1 MEVSSRRLAIVQHC
15 HLPAR
20 GLLSLLSLLSA
31 FSLTG
36 INWNQL
42 LTSGMHRHLP
52 ARGLLS
58 LLSLLRAFLLTA
70 IKRNQVTAHRDE
82 KPCPV
87 VPVAEARSAPQV
99 HWGRSP
105 KGGIRERQALRRA
118 AAVSVS
124 SVASRGVRAGPSIL
138 FLRERSQR
146 RSKGMKAMDARYAAG
161 EHSTGVFRR
170 HSYGQVFFV
179 ETAFSGR

>member
-1 MEVSSRRLAIVQHC
+1 MPNLRGGLADSGRESGLQDCGVRRGASAS
-15 HLPAR
+15 PGDAAR
-20 GLLSLLSLLSA
+20 
-31 FSLTG
+31 
-36 INWNQL
+36 
-42 LTSGMHRHLP
+42 R
-52 ARGLLS
+52 ARRSPGY
-58 LLSLLRAFLLTA
+58 RY
-70 IKRNQVTAHRDE
+70 
-82 KPCPV
+82 PV

-99 HWGRSP
+99 HCGRSP

-146 RSKGMKAMDARYAAG
+146 RSKGMKAMDARYATG

-170 HSYGQVFFV
+170 HSYGQVFFCWDCV
-179 ETAFSGR
+179 LR